1 MIFWA
6 ARTQESCLSCLQNA
20 AESQFSELMSQ
31 SQMDA
36 PAEGQ
41 DEGDIEKELR
51 ELNQQLLEEQQ
62 QLMTAQAECD
72 RARRAD
78 SEAQAA
84 WDTSRSV
91 YCIHCVCFMHVQSLR
106 SL

>member
-1 MIFWA
+1 MIYWA
-6 ARTQESCLSCLQNA
+6 AQTQERCLSCLQNA
-20 AESQFSELMSQ
+20 AESQYSELVSQ

-36 PAEGQ
+36 PVEGQ

-91 YCIHCVCFMHVQSLR
+91 HCISVSA
-106 SL
+106 